1 MNMKQK
7 RILNYVFIANK
18 DNYKV
23 IEPSG
28 ETKLYD
34 KETAE
39 KLYRKLYAIKYAD
52 NLCLDVIKKLGYTK
66 DNIHLTGEEVK
77 GKFRKELEYLLY
89 KNNIDLSYD
98 SVITSKFAI
107 KISGNRGGIVSSYIV
122 YLWPNQWV
130 ETKMTIQDIVKYVKK
145 GHDLYKTVR
154 YDTVKVDN
162 PLEYLRNV
170 KLGTE
175 TNYRGIG
182 SQSSIAETTV
192 KVKKDK
198 LGNLL
203 IDNFTIVYD

>member
-18 DNYKV
+18 DKYKV

-39 KLYRKLYAIKYAD
+39 YLYRKLYAIKYAD

-66 DNIHLTGEEVK
+66 DNIHLTGQDVK
-77 GKFRKELEYLLY
+77 YQFRKELEDLLH
-89 KNNIDLSYD
+89 KNNIDLSFD
-98 SVITSKFAI
+98 SVITNKFAI
-107 KISGNRGGIVSSYIV
+107 KISGNRGGIVSSYIN
-122 YLWPNQWV
+122 YLWYNQWI
-130 ETKMTIQDIVKYVKK
+130 ETKMTIQDIVKYVKN
-145 GHDLYKTVR
+145 GHDLYKTEH

-162 PLEYLRNV
+162 PLAYLRNV
-170 KLGTE
+170 EIGTE

-203 IDNFTIVYD
+203 IDKFTIVYD